1 MSDGAQATQR
11 VALVTGAASGIGGA
25 VAGALSRSGWKVA
38 TVDLRNS
45 TSDLPLIADVGDP
58 AAVTEAVEGVEAEFG
73 RVDLLVTAAGYH
85 EFVAAGDLDADR
97 WERMLRVHLGGTYN
111 LCRAVLPGMLGRA
124 SGDIVTISSELA
136 LSGGEEDC
144 HYASAKG
151 AIIGLTKSLALEVA
165 DRGVKVNC
173 VAPGPTDTPL
183 LASRWRS
190 PEYLQTLPLRR
201 LVTPE
206 EVAQTVL
213 FLAEEGEYFCGQVL
227 SPNGGAVI

>member
-1 MSDGAQATQR
+1 M
-11 VALVTGAASGIGGA
+11 
-25 VAGALSRSGWKVA
+25 AGALSKSGWKIA
-38 TVDLRNS
+38 TIDLKES
-45 TSDLPLIADVGDP
+45 ESDLPLIADVGER
-58 AAVTEAVEGVEAEFG
+58 AAVTQAVEQVKTELGQVN
-73 RVDLLVTAAGYH
+73 LLVTAAGYH
-85 EFVAAGDLDADR
+85 EFSAAGDLNPSR
-97 WERMLRVHLGGTYN
+97 WEQMLRVHLGGTYN
-111 LCRAVLPGMLGRA
+111 VCQAVLPGMLGRA
-124 SGDIVTISSELA
+124 DGNIVTISSELA

-151 AIIGLTKSLALEVA
+151 AIIGLTKSLAVEVS

-213 FLAEEGEYFCGQVL
+213 FLVEEGEYFCGQVL